1 MSKTSS
7 EGDKTVLLSDEYL
20 SESGSQGG
28 KIIAEHIVLGSL
40 LCGMLFFIIGLYA
53 LLSMFFGWGYPM
65 NTAFIACALLV
76 LVIGLLFIL
85 GGYSLHK
92 SKHTRTKNQM

>member
-1 MSKTSS
+1 MNKALS

-40 LCGMLFFIIGLYA
+40 LCGVLFFIIGLYA
-53 LLSMFFGWGYPM
+53 LLSMLFGLGYPM
-65 NTAFIACALLV
+65 NTALILGALLV
-76 LVIGLLFIL
+76 TIIGLLFIL
-85 GGYSLHK
+85 GGYSLHR
-92 SKHTRTKNQM
+92 SKHPRTKNEV